1 MLRPVVAPALRGIQA
16 QGFLRLQTQSLIC
29 RGRRRNSYTART
41 VPKATTP
48 ASVPTTKR
56 YASTSREATIEASS
70 LVTRLKNIFLGTAIA
85 GALVVGYYYITDTR
99 AGVHRWLVIPALRWV
114 YDDAEDAH
122 EVGTKVLK
130 NLYDFGLHP
139 RERGNIDQANDLVV
153 EVFGH
158 TLRNPIGTSAGI
170 DKHAEIPS
178 PLLALGPAVI
188 EVGGAT
194 PYPQDGNPKPRVWRL
209 PSQKALINRYGLNS
223 EGADSMAMRLRQRV
237 REHAYTMGLGM
248 DEVAEQRVLDGEAGV
263 PPGSLV
269 DGKLMAVQVA
279 KNSFTPDNDI
289 EAIKND
295 YVYCVDALA
304 RYADIIVVNVSSPN
318 TKGLRDL
325 QRVEPLTSILKAVVA
340 AAKSV
345 DRKTAPAVMVKVSP
359 DEDTEEQ
366 VSGICDAISQS
377 GVDGV
382 IVGNTTRRRP
392 DPLPAGYTLPNREA
406 KVLLEQ
412 GGYSGPQLFERTV
425 ALVKRYRKIL
435 DESDLRKKLERP
447 KSPTETPHPKR
458 QIAEA
463 SPSIPTPSTTSG
475 NVTQKIEATIRRDRK
490 RLKSQPL
497 LRLPERNSPPSSALY
512 KASADDPPALSNSSH
527 IDQLPS
533 PEESLPWQPEPML
546 APSPSLTSTPHQQ
559 PPSPP
564 SASSLGLSHPHSSE
578 STPKV
583 IFATG
588 GITNGKQALE
598 VLNAG
603 ASVAMVYSTLVFN
616 GAGSITRIKDE
627 MREEMKKA
635 KKS

>member
-1 MLRPVVAPALRGIQA
+1 MDKTGTITGL
-16 QGFLRLQTQSLIC
+16 
-29 RGRRRNSYTART
+29 
-41 VPKATTP
+41 
-48 ASVPTTKR
+48 
-56 YASTSREATIEASS
+56 TSCE
-70 LVTRLKNIFLGTAIA
+70 K
-85 GALVVGYYYITDTR
+85 
-99 AGVHRWLVIPALRWV
+99 
-114 YDDAEDAH
+114 
-122 EVGTKVLK
+122 
-130 NLYDFGLHP
+130 
-139 RERGNIDQANDLVV
+139 
-153 EVFGH
+153 VFGH
-158 TLRNPIGTSAGI
+158 ILRNPIGTSAGI

-237 REHAYTMGLGM
+237 RDYAYAMGLGM

-279 KNSFTPDNDI
+279 KNTFTPDNDI

-295 YVYCVDALA
+295 YVYCVNALA

-325 QRVEPLTSILKAVVA
+325 QRVEPLTNILKAVVA
-340 AAKSV
+340 AAKNV

-382 IVGNTTRRRP
+382 IVGNTTRGRP

-406 KVLLEQ
+406 KILLEQ

-425 ALVKRYRKIL
+425 TLVKRYRTIL
-435 DESDLRKKLERP
+435 DERDLRKGPEQTKSLSATPQP
-447 KSPTETPHPKR
+447 KK
-458 QIAEA
+458 QIARA
-463 SPSIPTPSTTSG
+463 APSIPIPSDNSSD
-475 NVTQKIEATIRRDRK
+475 NLTQKIEATIQRDLT
-490 RLKSQPL
+490 RLKLTTPEAEADSKSQPL
-497 LRLPERNSPPSSALY
+497 LRLPERNSPPSTALY
-512 KASADDPPALSNSSH
+512 KVSPDEPPALSNSNH

-533 PEESLPWQPEPML
+533 PEQSLPQQPEPTL
-546 APSPSLTSTPHQQ
+546 APAPSPSLISTPHQHS
-559 PPSPP
+559 PSPP
-564 SASSLGLSHPHSSE
+564 SPSSLSPPHQLSSSE
-578 STPKV
+578 SKPKV

-616 GAGSITRIKDE
+616 GAGSITRIKAE
-627 MREEMKKA
+627 MREEMEKP